1 MAAAAAAAA
10 AAIHGGNPNAAALAL
25 AAATNHQNGGSA
37 GGHGLPPP
45 LIKGEKGG
53 ATGDVSPARSH
64 HSRSSPMHE
73 RYKNYLKSF
82 NTLNIL
88 FMTHVIAIL
97 MLHFDHY
104 RSMKSPGGASSN
116 ASIHSASLISPKP
129 GSHYGHNSTGG
140 SIRDHS
146 PQSRGGGGRSSSG
159 ASPPTMNSGHGV
171 GSMPSSIALT
181 NGGSGVPPSASPS
194 PLSGVGSPLSR
205 LQGMQPFD
213 YRYAL

>member
-1 MAAAAAAAA
+1 
-10 AAIHGGNPNAAALAL
+10 
-25 AAATNHQNGGSA
+25 
-37 GGHGLPPP
+37 
-45 LIKGEKGG
+45 
-53 ATGDVSPARSH
+53 
-64 HSRSSPMHE
+64 
-73 RYKNYLKSF
+73 
-82 NTLNIL
+82 
-88 FMTHVIAIL
+88 
-97 MLHFDHY
+97 
-104 RSMKSPGGASSN
+104 MKSPGGASSN

-171 GSMPSSIALT
+171 GSIPSSIALT

-213 YRYAL
+213 YRYAV